1 MCLVSEIEL
10 GRKDG
15 RGGVTRMVGDRDG
28 KNCRSFLNLSFSF
41 LNLSFFLSF
50 FSKFVVLLMDFAN

>member
-15 RGGVTRMVGDRDG
+15 RGGVTRMVGDRDD
-28 KNCRSFLNLSFSF
+28 KNCRSF